1 MQQSVKARKM
11 SYRCEMANDKYYVLV
26 GEDQD
31 RKL

>member
-1 MQQSVKARKM
+1 M

-31 RKL
+31 RNRTYKNIK